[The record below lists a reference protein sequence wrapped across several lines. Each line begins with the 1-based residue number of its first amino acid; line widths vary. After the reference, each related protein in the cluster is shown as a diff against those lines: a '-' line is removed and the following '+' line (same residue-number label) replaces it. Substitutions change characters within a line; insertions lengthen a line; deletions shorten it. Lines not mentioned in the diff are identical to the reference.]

1 MFASGR
7 DHTMIR
13 FSTSSPFNQR
23 LSASMIKVSETFW
36 HLSAIS
42 SMLSITS
49 FTSKTSFTL
58 EILIQSYYRGS
69 SIFCINFAFYILC
82 LLGEFYRFC
91 NIGVEH
97 ANNFVEFLN
106 SNPDKSVIYQTW
118 HISSCSFTFS
128 VVDV

>member
-1 MFASGR
+1 MENSLFASGR

-58 EILIQSYYRGS
+58 EILSKVTIVAVLYFV
-69 SIFCINFAFYILC
+69 SISRSISCVSWANSIAFVISVLSMRLASIPN
-82 LLGEFYRFC
+82 LLKNGKYA
-91 NIGVEH
+91 VEML
-97 ANNFVEFLN
+97 AL
-106 SNPDKSVIYQTW
+106 DWWKA
-118 HISSCSFTFS
+118 
-128 VVDV
+128 